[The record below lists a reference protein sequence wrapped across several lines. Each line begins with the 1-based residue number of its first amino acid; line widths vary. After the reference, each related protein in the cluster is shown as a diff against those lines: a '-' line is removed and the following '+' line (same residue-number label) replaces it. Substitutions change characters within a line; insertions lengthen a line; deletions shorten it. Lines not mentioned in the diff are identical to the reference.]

1 MTPEERQLLSG
12 LFQRVSSTATTPRDA
27 EAEAFI
33 NDAVRMQP
41 HAPYALAQTVL
52 VQQQALEA
60 AAKRLQELEAQAQ
73 AQNQP
78 QETSFLGGLGKS
90 LFGGGNA
97 PTRSA
102 YDAGG
107 YARQSTPPPQPKPQS
122 YAPQAYPPSSGPWG
136 AAPAGGGFLQHALTT
151 AAGVAGGVMVADS
164 LRGLF
169 GGHGGYGFGGLG
181 AGGYGGGE
189 SIVNNYYDSSN
200 PADQHA
206 QDVLQDMDQDQDDA
220 QDAADAQNSSD
231 DSGGFGDDGGSF
243 DT

>member
-1 MTPEERQLLSG
+1 MTPEERQLLAG
-12 LFQRVSSTATTPRDA
+12 LFQRVASTAATPRDG

-33 NDAVRMQP
+33 NDAVRVQS

-60 AAKRLQELEAQAQ
+60 AARRIQELEAQ

-90 LFGGGNA
+90 LFGGGGVL
-97 PTRSA
+97 PRSA

-107 YARQSTPPPQPKPQS
+107 SARQSAPAPQPPQP
-122 YAPQAYPPSSGPWG
+122 YAPQAYPPPPSGPWG

-169 GGHGGYGFGGLG
+169 GGHAGFGLGGLG
-181 AGGYGGGE
+181 AGGYGAGE
-189 SIVNNYYDSSN
+189 TIVNNNYYDSPD
-200 PADQHA
+200 PAGQHA
-206 QDVLQDMDQDQDDA
+206 QDALQDADQDQDDI
-220 QDAADAQNSSD
+220 QDASDSQGYSD
-231 DSGGFGDDGGSF
+231 DSGFGGDSGSF